1 MEKIKKTDVAL
12 LELLT
17 GIFLSGI
24 LFSLAGLVL
33 LFFKELSL
41 GKYLVSMWLG
51 ILVAGGFSVH
61 MWKSLNKA
69 FGCEESQASRMLAT
83 GYVVRYLLEAVFLL
97 AVYYVGKGYILAAFL
112 GLMGMKTG
120 AYLQPFSHKI
130 LEKIYKK
137 QGGK

>member
-69 FGCEESQASRMLAT
+69 FGCEKAT
-83 GYVVRYLLEAVFLL
+83 FWRLF
-97 AVYYVGKGYILAAFL
+97 
-112 GLMGMKTG
+112 
-120 AYLQPFSHKI
+120 
-130 LEKIYKK
+130 
-137 QGGK
+137 

>member
-24 LFSLAGLVL
+24 LFSLAGLFL

-61 MWKSLNKA
+61 MWRSLNKA

-83 GYVVRYLLEAVFLL
+83 GYVVRYLLAAVFLL
-97 AVYYVGKGYILAAFL
+97 AVYYVGKGYILACL
-112 GLMGMKTG
+112 LYTS
-120 AYLQPFSHKI
+120 PSPRDCS
-130 LEKIYKK
+130 
-137 QGGK
+137 

>member
-1 MEKIKKTDVAL
+1 
-12 LELLT
+12 
-17 GIFLSGI
+17 
-24 LFSLAGLVL
+24 
-33 LFFKELSL
+33 
-41 GKYLVSMWLG
+41 MWLG

-61 MWKSLNKA
+61 MWRSLNKA

-83 GYVVRYLLEAVFLL
+83 GYVVRYLLAAVFLL

-137 QGGK
+137 QGGE